1 LRQDSIGARIGSV
14 VNEERDKMK
23 RRFIGPIAVAAMAIG
38 IAAVGFGVGQ
48 APAADGEAAIPYL
61 WQNCTHVHTKY
72 RHGVGKVGA
81 HDRTSGT
88 PVTTFY
94 RSTRLYNRAMSYN
107 RERGYNLDRDHD
119 GIACEKR

>member
-1 LRQDSIGARIGSV
+1 
-14 VNEERDKMK
+14 MK
-23 RRFIGPIAVAAMAIG
+23 RRFIGPTTAVAAAIG
-38 IAAVGFGVGQ
+38 IAGVGFGAGQ
-48 APAADGEAAIPYL
+48 APAANGEAAIPYL

-94 RSTRLYNRAMSYN
+94 RSTRLYNIAMSYN
-107 RERGYNLDRDHD
+107 RERGYNLDRDRD

>member
-1 LRQDSIGARIGSV
+1 
-14 VNEERDKMK
+14 MK
-23 RRFIGPIAVAAMAIG
+23 RRFVGTLAGTVAALG
-38 IAAVGFGVGQ
+38 IAAVGLGVGQ
-48 APAADGEAAIPYL
+48 APAANSEAAIPYL

-94 RSTRLYNRAMSYN
+94 RSTRLYNIAMSYN
-107 RERGYNLDRDHD
+107 SARGYNLDRDKD

>member
-1 LRQDSIGARIGSV
+1 
-14 VNEERDKMK
+14 MK
-23 RRFIGPIAVAAMAIG
+23 RRFLAVTAALVAVVAAAI
-38 IAAVGFGVGQ
+38 VLGVAS
-48 APAADGEAAIPYL
+48 APAATSAVPYL

-81 HDRTSGT
+81 HDRTTGT

-94 RSTRLYNRAMSYN
+94 RSTRLYNIAMSYN
-107 RERGYNLDRDHD
+107 GQRGYNLDRDRD

>member
-1 LRQDSIGARIGSV
+1 
-14 VNEERDKMK
+14 MK
-23 RRFIGPIAVAAMAIG
+23 RRFQGAAVAVAVVIVL
-38 IAAVGFGVGQ
+38 AAVGVSVGQ
-48 APAADGEAAIPYL
+48 APAATGAAAIPYL

-81 HDRTSGT
+81 HDRTTGT

-94 RSTRLYNRAMSYN
+94 RSTRLYNIAMHYN
-107 RERGYNLDRDHD
+107 RDLDRDRD

>member
-1 LRQDSIGARIGSV
+1 
-14 VNEERDKMK
+14 MK
-23 RRFIGPIAVAAMAIG
+23 HWLLAAIVAVGM
-38 IAAVGFGVGQ
+38 AAVGLGAGQ
-48 APAADGEAAIPYL
+48 APAATHAAAIPYL

-81 HDRTSGT
+81 HDRTTGT

-94 RSTRLYNRAMSYN
+94 RSTRLYNSAMSYN
-107 RERGYNLDRDHD
+107 SARGYNLDRDHD

>member
-1 LRQDSIGARIGSV
+1 
-14 VNEERDKMK
+14 MK
-23 RRFIGPIAVAAMAIG
+23 RKFSCAIAATVAAIG

-48 APAADGEAAIPYL
+48 APAATGAAEIPYL

-94 RSTRLYNRAMSYN
+94 RSTRLYNIAMSYN
-107 RERGYNLDRDHD
+107 SARGYNLDRDHD

>member
-1 LRQDSIGARIGSV
+1 
-14 VNEERDKMK
+14 MK
-23 RRFIGPIAVAAMAIG
+23 RRFPGAAVAVAVVIVL
-38 IAAVGFGVGQ
+38 AAVGLSVGQ
-48 APAADGEAAIPYL
+48 APAATGAAPIPYL
-61 WQNCTHVHTKY
+61 WQNCTHVHAKY

-94 RSTRLYNRAMSYN
+94 RSTRLYNIAASYN
-107 RERGYNLDRDHD
+107 GARGYNLDRDRD

>member
-1 LRQDSIGARIGSV
+1 
-14 VNEERDKMK
+14 MK
-23 RRFIGPIAVAAMAIG
+23 RTLLAAAAAGTTVAVAILL
-38 IAAVGFGVGQ
+38 GVAS
-48 APAADGEAAIPYL
+48 APAGTSAVPYL

-81 HDRTSGT
+81 HDRTTGT

-94 RSTRLYNRAMSYN
+94 RSTRLYNIAMSYN
-107 RERGYNLDRDHD
+107 SQRGYNLDRDRD